1 MLSITTAAL
10 LSLASLAAPG
20 TSDPSPTLA
29 RAEQPAQEGQRP
41 RQPGGPEGRPQGERR
56 ISVEGAMKIM
66 GRSLEKLEPQ
76 IGDASKRDENL
87 TLINEM
93 QRGCVIAKGLAVP
106 NDVLARAA
114 DDAAREKMKADY
126 RADLLSVLKKLIS
139 LEEAVAEGKTEE
151 AKSLLQQAVRAGNL
165 GHEQLGVGDSK
176 DDPFRPK

>member
-1 MLSITTAAL
+1 MLSIATAVC

-20 TSDPSPTLA
+20 DSSVSPA
-29 RAEQPAQEGQRP
+29 RTEQPAQEGQRP

-66 GRSLEKLEPQ
+66 GRNLERLEPQ
-76 IGDASKRDENL
+76 IGDASKKDENL

-93 QRGCVIAKGLAVP
+93 ERGCVIAKGLSVP
-106 NDVLARAA
+106 NDVLAKAA

-139 LEEAVAEGKTEE
+139 LEEAVSQGKTEE
-151 AKSLLQQAVRAGNL
+151 AKSLLQQAIRAGDL
-165 GHEQLGVGDSK
+165 GHEQLGVNDSK